1 MKTLQE
7 YLIDLK
13 PMSEGKANE
22 ISSFFKSE
30 TISKGDLLVREGKT
44 SNRSFFLEEGIVR
57 CYILDRNGD
66 EVTTRLFSAPDFLND
81 YRSFFKREAS
91 QENYEALTSLKIQ
104 SISWENV
111 QHCFHSI
118 PEFREWGRM
127 MLTMNYVILQEHM
140 LAIHKESAQE
150 RYEKLLSTRPEIIQ
164 HVPLNIIASYLGITK
179 FSLSRIRKEITS
191 KA

>member
-1 MKTLQE
+1 MMTLPE
-7 YLIDLK
+7 YLIELK
-13 PMSEGKANE
+13 PMSEGKATE
-22 ISSFFKSE
+22 IARFFQPE
-30 TISKGDLLVREGKT
+30 PISKGDLLVQEGKT

-57 CYILDRNGD
+57 CYTLDRNGD

-91 QENYEALTSLKIQ
+91 QENYEALTPLKVQ

-127 MLTMNYVILQEHM
+127 MLTMNYVHLQEHM
-140 LAIHKESAQE
+140 LSFHKESAQE
-150 RYEKLLSTRPEIIQ
+150 RYEKLLNKRPEIIQ
-164 HVPLNIIASYLGITK
+164 QVPLNIIASYLGITK
-179 FSLSRIRKEITS
+179 FSLSRIRKEFAS
-191 KA
+191 KT